1 MDEQDRIEH
10 GAPPLPP
17 EPPHEEHLEGEAQPI
32 PPHLRDTMEAMRRRL
47 RKADQEAR
55 DIVREY
61 EERYNGARGNHR
73 KSGFDPF
80 AAQPGS
86 GVPLGEYG
94 APKPKR
100 HAPLGVTANERKWA
114 ALAHASTLLTALVA
128 LPSAGLIVLLTMFAP
143 LLIYFAFRQRSEYVA
158 FHALQAFTMQLIGT
172 IGFLFAMVLGV
183 VVWTAL
189 LVLSLVLIVV
199 LVGIVLTP
207 VVALAALVYF
217 LAVLLMPLGMVIY
230 SVIAMVETWSGH
242 NYRVPYIARW
252 VEAQMYSD

>member
-1 MDEQDRIEH
+1 MDEQDRITH
-10 GAPPLPP
+10 GAPPPP
-17 EPPHEEHLEGEAQPI
+17 PPQPPHGERLEGEAQPI
-32 PPHLRDTMEAMRRRL
+32 PPHLRQTMDAMRQRL
-47 RKADQEAR
+47 RETGQEAR

-61 EERYNGARGNHR
+61 EERYGEQGNHR
-73 KSGFDPF
+73 PPH
-80 AAQPGS
+80 AAPPLIE
-86 GVPLGEYG
+86 GVPMDGYG
-94 APKPKR
+94 PLKAKR
-100 HAPLGVTANERKWA
+100 HEPLGVSANERKWA

-172 IGFLFAMVLGV
+172 IGFLFALVLGL

-189 LVLSLVLIVV
+189 LILSLVLIVV
-199 LVGIVLTP
+199 AVGIVLTP

-217 LAVLLMPLGMVIY
+217 LAVLLMPLGMTIY
-230 SVIAMVETWSGH
+230 SMIAMVETWNGH

-252 VEAQMYSD
+252 VESQMYSV

>member
-1 MDEQDRIEH
+1 MDENDRIEH
-10 GAPPLPP
+10 GAPPQPP
-17 EPPHEEHLEGEAQPI
+17 EDEHIEGEAQPI
-32 PPHLRDTMEAMRRRL
+32 PPHLRETMDAMRQRL
-47 RKADQEAR
+47 RETGQEAR
-55 DIVREY
+55 DVVREY
-61 EERYNGARGNHR
+61 EERYHGRRNHHR
-73 KSGFDPF
+73 PPRPDP
-80 AAQPGS
+80 PPIE
-86 GVPLGEYG
+86 GVAMDEDDY

-100 HAPLGVTANERKWA
+100 ELLGVTDNERKWA

-143 LLIYFAFRQRSEYVA
+143 LLIYLAFRQRSEYVA

-172 IGFLFAMVLGV
+172 IGFLVALLLGV

-189 LVLSLVLIVV
+189 LILSLVLIVV
-199 LVGIVLTP
+199 VVGVVLTP

-217 LAVLLMPLGMVIY
+217 LVVLLMPLGMVIY

-252 VEAQMYSD
+252 VETQMYGV

>member
-10 GAPPLPP
+10 SVPPQ
-17 EPPHEEHLEGEAQPI
+17 PPHEEHIEGEAQPI
-32 PPHLRDTMEAMRRRL
+32 PPHLRETMDAMRQRL
-47 RKADQEAR
+47 RETGQEAR
-55 DIVREY
+55 AIVREY
-61 EERYNGARGNHR
+61 QERYRDQRGNHHPPR
-73 KSGFDPF
+73 PSAP
-80 AAQPGS
+80 PIE
-86 GVPLGEYG
+86 GVRMDDYDT
-94 APKPKR
+94 PKPKR
-100 HAPLGVTANERKWA
+100 HALVGVTANERKWA

-158 FHALQAFTMQLIGT
+158 FHALQAFTMQIIGT
-172 IGFLFAMVLGV
+172 IGFLVALLLGM

-189 LVLSLVLIVV
+189 LILSLVLIVV
-199 LVGIVLTP
+199 VVGVVLTP

-217 LAVLLMPLGMVIY
+217 LAVLLLPLGMVIY

-242 NYRVPYIARW
+242 NYRVPYVARW